1 MTQEELV
8 LTLQEIRFISDLLKD
23 NVEYKYLSFH
33 LSCIETEL
41 NHQLT
46 NFPDSFKIKES

>member
-1 MTQEELV
+1 MSQEELI

-23 NVEYKYLSFH
+23 NVEHEYLSFH

-41 NHQLT
+41 NCQLT